1 MFGWMDGG
9 PLRLTKGAFIL
20 ILCDD
25 SSSSRYNINICPT
38 HCRNSNRVFHNQVV
52 WNLWH
57 LKVEKNL
64 ATGHIPLNGLDVAE
78 DRSECERAA
87 N

>member
-1 MFGWMDGG
+1 MDGWMDGG

-25 SSSSRYNINICPT
+25 SSSRYNINICPT
-38 HCRNSNRVFHNQVV
+38 HCMNSNRVFHNQVV

-64 ATGHIPLNGLDVAE
+64 ATEHIPLNGLDVAE
-78 DRSECERAA
+78 DGSECERAA